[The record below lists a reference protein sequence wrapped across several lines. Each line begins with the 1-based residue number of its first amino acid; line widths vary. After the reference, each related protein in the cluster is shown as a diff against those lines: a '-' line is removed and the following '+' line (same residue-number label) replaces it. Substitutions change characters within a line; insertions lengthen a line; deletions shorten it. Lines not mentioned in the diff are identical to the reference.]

1 MNLGKPGGRFRLSSR
16 VFPCPLMTKLP
27 RRSTSLAIDL
37 QGFCRPLS
45 SHVHSETVVWDQ
57 KVAGS
62 NPAAPTNSRH
72 PEQTEAPPGQLRGYT
87 PPGSGPARSRSCR
100 LNSHS
105 KLSGSFS
112 ITPTASPRASRAF
125 QIDNG
130 VESIAS
136 DDQPV
141 VPGDGTSGRRKANPG
156 MAPNVTASSVR
167 QTQSIEATIL
177 ISNQASYV
185 ALQPAICDG
194 SEGGERE
201 GTQQVQSRRIGGA
214 G

>member
-1 MNLGKPGGRFRLSSR
+1 MLKSVSNAGARRGIAQSGSASGLGPEGRRFESCCPDQLKTPG
-16 VFPCPLMTKLP
+16 TKL
-27 RRSTSLAIDL
+27 
-37 QGFCRPLS
+37 
-45 SHVHSETVVWDQ
+45 
-57 KVAGS
+57 
-62 NPAAPTNSRH
+62 RH
-72 PEQTEAPPGQLRGYT
+72 PPGQLRGYT

-177 ISNQASYV
+177 MSNQASYV

-201 GTQQVQSRRIGGA
+201 GTQQVQSRRIRGA

>member
-1 MNLGKPGGRFRLSSR
+1 
-16 VFPCPLMTKLP
+16 
-27 RRSTSLAIDL
+27 
-37 QGFCRPLS
+37 
-45 SHVHSETVVWDQ
+45 
-57 KVAGS
+57 
-62 NPAAPTNSRH
+62 
-72 PEQTEAPPGQLRGYT
+72 
-87 PPGSGPARSRSCR
+87 
-100 LNSHS
+100 LNNHS
-105 KLSGSFS
+105 KLSGSIS
-112 ITPTASPRASRAF
+112 ITPTGGLALHAQF

-130 VESIAS
+130 VASIAS

-141 VPGDGTSGRRKANPG
+141 MLGDGMSGRRKANPG

-177 ISNQASYV
+177 TSNQASYV

-201 GTQQVQSRRIGGA
+201 GTQQVQSRRIRGA

>member
-1 MNLGKPGGRFRLSSR
+1 MLLCQCYKDFVSQCLPVSTRIICFGTRRSQVRIL
-16 VFPCPLMTKLP
+16 LP
-27 RRSTSLAIDL
+27 R
-37 QGFCRPLS
+37 
-45 SHVHSETVVWDQ
+45 
-57 KVAGS
+57 
-62 NPAAPTNSRH
+62 PTQDTRNKLRH
-72 PEQTEAPPGQLRGYT
+72 PPGQLRGYS

-141 VPGDGTSGRRKANPG
+141 VLGDGTSGRRKANPG

-177 ISNQASYV
+177 MPNQASYV

-201 GTQQVQSRRIGGA
+201 GTQQVQSRRIRGA

>member
-1 MNLGKPGGRFRLSSR
+1 
-16 VFPCPLMTKLP
+16 
-27 RRSTSLAIDL
+27 
-37 QGFCRPLS
+37 
-45 SHVHSETVVWDQ
+45 
-57 KVAGS
+57 
-62 NPAAPTNSRH
+62 
-72 PEQTEAPPGQLRGYT
+72 
-87 PPGSGPARSRSCR
+87 

-141 VPGDGTSGRRKANPG
+141 VLGDGTSGSRKANPG
-156 MAPNVTASSVR
+156 MAPNARLTASSVR
-167 QTQSIEATIL
+167 QTQLIEATIL
-177 ISNQASYV
+177 TPNQASYV
-185 ALQPAICDG
+185 VLQPAICDG

-201 GTQQVQSRRIGGA
+201 GTQQVQSRRIRGA